1 MPNTRTEHT
10 PARYKIGTLDQMA
23 AIPEEALPRFIA
35 ELPDILQM
43 VRDVAEA
50 APELGAQAREK
61 APWWLKVLPASAFE
75 QSFKRSLVSASE
87 WVDDDKGLAT
97 VSMRS
102 APGHDPFFKA
112 QARLGDPA

>member
-23 AIPEEALPRFIA
+23 AIPEEALPRFLA

-43 VRDVAEA
+43 VRDVTEA
-50 APELGAQAREK
+50 ASTLGAQARES

-75 QSFKRSLVSASE
+75 QSFKRSLASASE
-87 WVDDDKGLAT
+87 WVDDDKGVAT

-102 APGHDPFFKA
+102 APGQDAFWEA
-112 QARLGDPA
+112 QAPLGDPA